1 MANEITRWNPFREMA
16 NMQRE
21 FDRFFDDW
29 RPFSYEW
36 RPLFNEGMN
45 ANTLAIDAHEDD
57 KQYTVTTE
65 LPGVKS
71 ENIHVSQDGD
81 YLLIEA
87 DIPEETSEKQDE
99 SKRWLVRERRSGHFS
114 RRIRLPQN
122 VDFAKSEANYHD
134 GVLTLTLPK
143 SENAQP
149 RQIPVKTGN
158 GNGNSNGS
166 STSNTVSSTA
176 TQSNKK

>member
-16 NMQRE
+16 NMQNT

-29 RPFSYEW
+29 HPFSNDWRPF
-36 RPLFNEGMN
+36 FGEGLN
-45 ANTLAIDAHEDD
+45 ANILAINAHEDD

-87 DIPEETSEKQDE
+87 DVPEETTEQQDE
-99 SKRWLVRERRSGHFS
+99 NKRWLVRERRSGHFT

-143 SENAQP
+143 SESAQP

-158 GNGNSNGS
+158 GNGSA
-166 STSNTVSSTA
+166 TNTVSSTA
-176 TQSNKK
+176 AQTNKK